1 MNTLILR
8 WTDDKGNQQ
17 TKEYM
22 DEKQARKARDWL
34 LEHGANDADI
44 AIRLEKRNTPAEDTG
59 A

>member
-1 MNTLILR
+1 MNTLLLR
-8 WTDDKGNQQ
+8 WTDNKGNQQ
-17 TKEYM
+17 IKEYT